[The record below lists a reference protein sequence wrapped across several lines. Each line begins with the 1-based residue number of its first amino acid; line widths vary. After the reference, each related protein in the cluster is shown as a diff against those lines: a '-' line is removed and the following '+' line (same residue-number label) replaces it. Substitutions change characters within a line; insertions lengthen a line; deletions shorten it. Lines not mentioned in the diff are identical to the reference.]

1 MNEEFLQ
8 HIATEVSKL
17 EEKTIIAVLK
27 QILKRE
33 PLPTDYEKMHL
44 EDGNSFPSTKLLFY
58 KKVHIGELS
67 YNFGKT
73 ISVIFTP
80 N

>member
-1 MNEEFLQ
+1 MNEEFIK
-8 HIATEVSKL
+8 HIANEINKL

-27 QILKRE
+27 QILERE
-33 PLPTDYEKMHL
+33 PLPTDYHKMHL
-44 EDGNSFPSTKLLFY
+44 EDGNGFPSTKLLFY
-58 KKVHIGELS
+58 KDVHIGELS

-73 ISVIFTP
+73 IEVIFTP